1 MATIK
6 ALLFDLDGTL
16 IHSMPLH
23 EHAWTV
29 FLQDQKLE
37 IDRQSFFERTTG
49 RTNAEIFDVLLPDQP
64 KAEHE
69 RLALRKEEIY
79 RDLARTQLKEV
90 PGAVAFVKRMHAQ
103 GLKIAVCTAAPLAN
117 IECAFELFD
126 FKPMLSTLTC
136 PAQGLRGKPH
146 PDLYAEAAR
155 RMNIEPAACLVFED
169 APLGVEAGLNAGMPA
184 VALTTTVGPQA
195 FATHRNLVAH
205 VTNYLELNSAGLL
218 EQAAALKL

>member
-1 MATIK
+1 MPTIK

-29 FLQDQKLE
+29 FLQDQGLE
-37 IDRQSFFERTTG
+37 MDRQSFFERTSG
-49 RTNAEIFDVLLPDQP
+49 RTNAEIFDFLLPKHS

-69 RLALRKEEIY
+69 RLALRKEAIY

-103 GLKIAVCTAAPLAN
+103 GLKIAVCTAAPPAN

-126 FKPMLSTLTC
+126 LHPMLSTVTC
-136 PAQGLRGKPH
+136 PADGLRGKPH

-184 VALTTTVGPQA
+184 VALTTTVGLTA
-195 FATHRNLVAH
+195 FAAHRNLVTHFANFLD
-205 VTNYLELNSAGLL
+205 VNSADLL
-218 EQAAALKL
+218 TQAAAHKL